1 MDNKSNL
8 KTSASDGSAGNQPS
22 LLLHL
27 AGAFSGTNDTY
38 EDSTVP
44 TFSEDRHEPEV
55 TFTLGALA
63 NESLVES
70 LQTSDTFLYHS
81 IYPFLLPLGG

>member
-22 LLLHL
+22 LLLHI

-44 TFSEDRHEPEV
+44 T
-55 TFTLGALA
+55 
-63 NESLVES
+63 
-70 LQTSDTFLYHS
+70 
-81 IYPFLLPLGG
+81 